1 MRTLHVD
8 GVVKRYGDFLA
19 VDHVSFTAEPGRIL
33 GVLGPNGA
41 GKSSTIRMVTHITL
55 PDEGQITFG
64 AQPVGP
70 WSQEVMGYLP
80 EERGL
85 YKKLKVGEQIVY
97 FAQLRGLDRAEATR
111 RMRAWLERLGARDW
125 EGKKV
130 EELSK
135 GMAQKVQFVSTLV
148 HEPELV
154 ILDEPF
160 SGLDPINADLLKDV
174 VYSLREEG
182 RTVLFASHRME
193 QVEELCDDICLI
205 NRGKVVLA
213 GGVREVKRS
222 FGRETVL
229 LEYEGDDAWLDTL
242 AAQGAVRIDDRTHGR
257 ATVHLE
263 DGTPGRR
270 VLETALAHVDTLY
283 RFHMAEPSLRE
294 IFVRTVGETNL
305 KASPAPAPILS

>member
-8 GVVKRYGDFLA
+8 SVVKRYGDFLA
-19 VDHVSFTAEPGRIL
+19 VDHISFEAQPGRIL

-55 PDEGQITFG
+55 PDEGCITFG
-64 AQPVGP
+64 GQEVGP
-70 WSQEVMGYLP
+70 WSQEIMGYLP

-85 YKKLKVGEQIVY
+85 YKKLKVGEQVVY
-97 FAQLRGLDRAEATR
+97 FAELRGLSRSDATT
-111 RMRAWLERLGARDW
+111 RMRTWLARLGAADW

-135 GMAQKVQFVSTLV
+135 GMAQKVQFISTLV

-160 SGLDPINADLLKDV
+160 SGLDPINADLLKEV
-174 VYSLREEG
+174 VHEIRQAG

-205 NRGKVVLA
+205 NKGKVVLS
-213 GGVREVKRS
+213 GPVRDVKRS
-222 FGRETVL
+222 FGRDTIL
-229 LEYEGDDAWLDTL
+229 LEYEGSDAWLDAL
-242 AAQGAVRIDDRTHGR
+242 AAEGSVRIEDRTHGR
-257 ATVHLE
+257 ATVHLNE
-263 DGTPGRR
+263 GVDGTR
-270 VLETALAHVDTLY
+270 VLDAATAGADTLY

-294 IFVRTVGETNL
+294 IFVRTVGEDNL
-305 KASPAPAPILS
+305 DASAKAPVIA

>member
-8 GVVKRYGDFLA
+8 GVVKRYGDFTA
-19 VDHVSFTAEPGRIL
+19 VDRVTFTAEPGRIL

-41 GKSSTIRMVTHITL
+41 GKSSTIRMITHITL

-70 WSQEVMGYLP
+70 WSQAVMGYLP

-85 YKKLKVGEQIVY
+85 YKKLRVGEQIVY
-97 FAQLRGLDRAEATR
+97 FAQLRGLEKGEAVR
-111 RMRAWLERLGARDW
+111 RMRTWLERLGARDW
-125 EGKKV
+125 EDKKV

-135 GMAQKVQFVSTLV
+135 GMQQKVQFISTLV
-148 HEPELV
+148 HDPELV

-174 VYSLREEG
+174 VYELRQEG

-229 LEYEGDDAWLDTL
+229 LEYEGDDAWLDAL
-242 AAQGAVRIDDRTHGR
+242 AAEGAVRIDERTHGR

-263 DGTPGRR
+263 GGTPGRY
-270 VLETALAHVDTLY
+270 VLDAALARVETLY

-294 IFVRTVGETNL
+294 IFVRTVGETGVN
-305 KASPAPAPILS
+305 APAPQPVAA